1 MARDWFD
8 SGDHGITLGLEYG
21 SIVDA
26 ATGSTTITPDTVSV
40 KLSNAEAWIKTDDWP
55 FSDNSNKLSWSGA
68 MISDGSDSNISAGT
82 SSSKKLKELTP
93 QAQAI
98 SWGAPKTGTI
108 SLTLTGI
115 EAAGETLSGSRTFDI
130 PARPYH
136 RPATP
141 NVWIADGA
149 IYCSGN
155 QNDPLQDSYWKL
167 SDWYLETNDEPKVA
181 VVLDGPG
188 TKTGHGVAMAANSRY
203 RGFVYS
209 ENDTGTSV
217 GGVSGYWYTVPNT
230 PTSMAAFR
238 AAGSTE
244 VNLSW
249 DANGARYVGS
259 YQLYRSLNGGAYS
272 FLKSVVGTS
281 TTDTVPLGFT
291 ASYYVVAQTH
301 AGANQRVSGN
311 SGTAAI
317 GEGYNVPNAPG
328 VALVRTGATTATI
341 TISGNQ
347 NTATNDRYTAAL
359 DWQIQVNGAA
369 FAGGAWGLAGSTT
382 SIPVTGLPA
391 DSQIRVQARFANSS
405 GVSGWAQSGY
415 LYTVPDAPSGFWAA
429 RADAASSTVNLGW
442 VDNAAYETNS
452 LLEKKIGSG
461 AWNQVA
467 IFPAGSVSG
476 TVQQSQAESAT
487 YRLRAVTFDNQYSGY
502 SNEQSVGVAFVSN
515 KNYTRIGAV
524 QLDYCYVGTQ
534 RIRRIAKGGTVIWED
549 GDA

>member
-21 SIVDA
+21 SLVDA

-40 KLSNAEAWIKTDDWP
+40 KLSNAEAWIKTDDWS
-55 FSDNSNKLSWSGA
+55 FSDSSNKLSWSGGLVA
-68 MISDGSDSNISAGT
+68 DGSDSNISAGT
-82 SSSKKLKELTP
+82 SSSKKLKELP
-93 QAQAI
+93 LQSQPI
-98 SWGAPKTGTI
+98 YFGKTG
-108 SLTLTGI
+108 SSAVALTLTGI
-115 EAAGETLSGSRTFDI
+115 EAAGETLSGSRQFTL

-155 QNDPLQDSYWKL
+155 QNDPLQDSYWEL
-167 SDWYLETNDEPKVA
+167 IDWYLETNDAPKVA

-188 TKTGHGVAMAANSRY
+188 TQTGQGVAMAANSRY
-203 RGFVYS
+203 RGYVYS
-209 ENDTGTSV
+209 ENSSGTSPA
-217 GGVSGYWYTVPNT
+217 GVSGYWYTIPNT
-230 PTSMAAFR
+230 PAAVTATR
-238 AAGSTE
+238 ANGSTE
-244 VNLSW
+244 VNLGW
-249 DANGARYVGS
+249 NANGSRYVGS
-259 YQLYRSLNGGAYS
+259 YRIYRSLNGGVYS
-272 FLKSVVGTS
+272 HLKDVVGTT
-281 TTDTVPLGFT
+281 TTDTVPLGST
-291 ASYYVVAQTH
+291 ASYYIVAYTPV
-301 AGANQRVSGN
+301 GANQRFSEN
-311 SGTAAI
+311 SATAAV
-317 GEGYNVPNAPG
+317 GTGYNVPNPPG
-328 VALVRTGATTATI
+328 VAIVRTGTTTAMI

-347 NTATNDRYTAAL
+347 NTATNDRYTAML
-359 DWQIQVNGAA
+359 DWQIQVNSAA

-405 GVSGWAQSGY
+405 GVSGWTQSGY

-452 LLEKKIGSG
+452 LLEKKIGAG

-487 YRLRAVTFDNQYSGY
+487 YRLRAVTSDNQYSGY
-502 SNEQSVGVAFVSN
+502 SNEQFVGVAFVSN
-515 KNYTRIGAV
+515 KNYTRIGSSR
-524 QLDYCYVGTQ
+524 LDYCYVGET